1 MRREDMFS
9 AMKLLKYLKV
19 AVRAAGRE
27 YLVDRYKSVARSIK
41 VSQYLSLDASKV
53 KGQYVL
59 STEKGVFLIDNG
71 RALHVFPYRTY
82 GIALHNDDFYLS
94 SVRGEHNSIFKARLP
109 TPLEQLV
116 PGTRISFQEIYYLK
130 AHTTERI
137 HQICIHQ
144 NQLVIT
150 KPSANA
156 IVFLNLTTGEEE
168 FEIRPFVD
176 SFGIPISGDHNHINS
191 VFSCGE
197 VLLFGAYRA
206 GDGSLIGAYHNG
218 KITAYHAGNIGLHG
232 AYISGQDLY
241 YGDTFGSEGEG
252 KGYLIINN
260 KRFDESHFQS
270 GDGFCVRGVCQSR
283 EELLIGH
290 SHKGPRAKRFEG
302 PAFLLRCNKDH
313 VVPFAAIYDI
323 MRMDGTYFDKPPHVT
338 SWDEV
343 NRLLQDILGDPV
355 YECRIQGESFHTP
368 PN

>member
-1 MRREDMFS
+1 MFI

-27 YLVDRYKSVARSIK
+27 YLLDRYKSVARSIK
-41 VSQYLSLDASKV
+41 VSQYLSLDALKV

-59 STEKGVFLIDNG
+59 STEKGVFLINSD
-71 RALHVFPYRTY
+71 RLLHTFPYRTY

-109 TPLEQLV
+109 TSLEQFV
-116 PGTRISFQEIYYLK
+116 PGTRISFEEIYCLK
-130 AHTTERI
+130 AHITERI
-137 HQICIHQ
+137 HQVCIHQ

-176 SFGIPISGDHNHINS
+176 SFGIPVISGDHNHINS

-206 GDGSLIGAYHNG
+206 GGSSLIGAYHNG
-218 KITAYHAGNIGLHG
+218 KITGYRAGNEGLHG
-232 AYISGQDLY
+232 VYVSGQDLY

-252 KGYLIINN
+252 KGYLIVNN

-270 GDGFCVRGVCQSR
+270 GDGFCVRGVCQSG

-313 VVPFAAIYDI
+313 VEECIQMPFAAIYDI
-323 MRMDGTYFDKPPHVT
+323 MKMDGTYFDKSPHVT

-343 NRLLQDILGDPV
+343 NRLLQDILGGPI
-355 YECRIQGESFHTP
+355 YECRIQS
-368 PN
+368 